1 MIRKYRDDKS
11 SATHIRL
18 GVGLI
23 LYSEKSL
30 LLEQRIDCKKW
41 GLIGGSVEIGERV
54 ETSITRECLEETGIS
69 IEENQLSLLGI
80 YSDVNQYRIIH
91 YPDNC
96 FHAIDVIYSCKIS
109 KDYNIK
115 KSEESID
122 ISFFQFNKLP
132 ENIVPCALDPI
143 VDFINLLDK

>member
-1 MIRKYRDDKS
+1 MDS
-11 SATHIRL
+11 
-18 GVGLI
+18 
-23 LYSEKSL
+23 
-30 LLEQRIDCKKW
+30 
-41 GLIGGSVEIGERV
+41 
-54 ETSITRECLEETGIS
+54 IS
-69 IEENQLSLLGI
+69 INRIPNLPGENQLSLLGI

-96 FHAIDVIYSCKIS
+96 FHAIDAIYSCKIS